1 MGTRVEKGDPLAVVH
16 ARNETE
22 AEEAA
27 QSLLV
32 AIELGSEPLPPTP
45 LILDRIG

>member
-1 MGTRVEKGDPLAVVH
+1 MGDPLATVH
-16 ARNETE
+16 ARNEAE
-22 AEEAA
+22 AEQAA

-32 AIELGSEPLPPTP
+32 AIELGSEPSPSAP